1 MAKNNRQPEE
11 ESVMPDQGQ
20 GEGGEPQEDWGLSP
34 TQENRLISQA
44 LRWNTEQTP
53 EELEENLASPQKN
66 IRDIALAVTHRN
78 MFDESAR
85 VRNGAVKNLIA
96 MEKMNQEDQKPAKQV
111 LHAHVVAKPE
121 PDRWTALAEQLGLD
135 GFLEEVQP
143 GESEI
148 NSDPAESNGEATE
161 EDT

>member
-1 MAKNNRQPEE
+1 
-11 ESVMPDQGQ
+11 
-20 GEGGEPQEDWGLSP
+20 
-34 TQENRLISQA
+34 
-44 LRWNTEQTP
+44 
-53 EELEENLASPQKN
+53 
-66 IRDIALAVTHRN
+66 
-78 MFDESAR
+78 
-85 VRNGAVKNLIA
+85 

-161 EDT
+161 EDTEEDT

>member
-1 MAKNNRQPEE
+1 
-11 ESVMPDQGQ
+11 
-20 GEGGEPQEDWGLSP
+20 
-34 TQENRLISQA
+34 
-44 LRWNTEQTP
+44 
-53 EELEENLASPQKN
+53 
-66 IRDIALAVTHRN
+66 
-78 MFDESAR
+78 
-85 VRNGAVKNLIA
+85 
-96 MEKMNQEDQKPAKQV
+96 MEKMNQEDQKPAKQL
-111 LHAHVVAKPE
+111 LHAEVVAKPE